1 MRRAGVVLAGLC
13 LLAGP
18 LAAGAATFGTPV
30 TFENGDVIMTCRL
43 TNLGGKPVTIQQVTI
58 LANDPG
64 AGELGLDSCSTNPL
78 VPEGT
83 CVFSGT
89 TPSGHIGAR
98 VEVKGSG
105 KTLRGICVVTG
116 SDDSPQYLELR

>member
-1 MRRAGVVLAGLC
+1 MRRALGVLAGLW

-30 TFENGDVIMTCRL
+30 TFENGPVIMSCRL
-43 TNLGGKPVTIQQVTI
+43 ANLGGKPVTIQQVAI

-64 AGELGLDSCSTNPL
+64 AGELGLDTCSANPL

-116 SDDSPQYLELR
+116 TDGSPQYLELR